1 MGILSIAKKTTLPSK
16 YCINSNYRSYKLTIF
31 VMIKVK
37 DINNAPAILGE
48 KERNFAFQKM
58 DALKGMHVSFTGYSI
73 ADGEEIYFPSAEEL
87 EKNPNKYL
95 KIGVT
100 QKGSTN
106 KSALVLVNRKAPGS
120 DTIRAGW
127 FNISVLSR
135 TAKDA
140 EGHVVQIDD
149 LRARMNLLKDDY
161 DRVQACLG
169 KKLIGTGVRSDLYV
183 PKMSDSRRVLDS
195 NGKVVYEQADVV
207 TTKLTTQNGQ
217 DPNDILGK
225 LEQSELTKESFT
237 KDFTRYTEWAPNL
250 TISCFDKL
258 GVDEDGEVYFEG
270 FDIVDAREEWVFWNR
285 YIVLVFDEQL
295 SCNGN
300 SERALNVSRIA
311 HRIQSIESTTKII
324 LYNQKKREYLPI
336 KEYESNIIFG
346 CFIEGDRDTSVIL

>member
-1 MGILSIAKKTTLPSK
+1 MITT
-16 YCINSNYRSYKLTIF
+16 
-31 VMIKVK
+31 K
-37 DINNAPAILGE
+37 DINDAPAILNE
-48 KERNFAFQKM
+48 KDRNFCFQKL
-58 DALKGMHVSFTGYSI
+58 DALKGLHVSFNGYSI
-73 ADGEEIYFPSAEEL
+73 AEGAEVFFPTAEQIKEH
-87 EKNPNKYL
+87 PNKFL

-106 KSALVLVNRKAPGS
+106 KSALIRVNRKHADS
-120 DTIRAGW
+120 DEPYEGW

-149 LRARMNLLKDDY
+149 LRAQMNLLKDDY

-169 KKLIGTGVRSDLYV
+169 KKLIGTGVRSDLYA
-183 PKMSDSRRVLDS
+183 PKMSDRRMLDS
-195 NGKVVYEQADVV
+195 NGKVVYEQADFV

-237 KDFTRYTEWAPNL
+237 KEFTRYTECAPNL
-250 TISCFDKL
+250 KISVHDKAVFD
-258 GVDEDGEVYFEG
+258 EGEVYFEG
-270 FDIVDAREEWVFWNR
+270 FDIVDVREEWVFWNR

-295 SCNGN
+295 NCNGN

>member
-1 MGILSIAKKTTLPSK
+1 MI
-16 YCINSNYRSYKLTIF
+16 TI
-31 VMIKVK
+31 K
-37 DINNAPAILGE
+37 DINNAPAPAILGE

-149 LRARMNLLKDDY
+149 LRAQMNLLKDDY

-183 PKMSDSRRVLDS
+183 PKMSDRRRVLDS

-237 KDFTRYTEWAPNL
+237 KDFTRYTECAPNL
-250 TISCFDKL
+250 KISCFDKL

-336 KEYESNIIFG
+336 KDYGLNIMLLC

>member
-1 MGILSIAKKTTLPSK
+1 MRE
-16 YCINSNYRSYKLTIF
+16 CR
-31 VMIKVK
+31 
-37 DINNAPAILGE
+37 
-48 KERNFAFQKM
+48 
-58 DALKGMHVSFTGYSI
+58 
-73 ADGEEIYFPSAEEL
+73 
-87 EKNPNKYL
+87 
-95 KIGVT
+95 
-100 QKGSTN
+100 
-106 KSALVLVNRKAPGS
+106 
-120 DTIRAGW
+120 

-149 LRARMNLLKDDY
+149 LRAQMNLLKDDY

-183 PKMSDSRRVLDS
+183 PKMSDRRRVLDS
-195 NGKVVYEQADVV
+195 NGKVVYEQADFV

-237 KDFTRYTEWAPNL
+237 KVFTRFTECAPNL
-250 TISCFDKL
+250 KIFCFDKL
-258 GVDEDGEVYFEG
+258 CFDEGEVYFEG

-346 CFIEGDRDTSVIL
+346 CLIEGDRDTSVILYFFNNSYILFV

>member
-1 MGILSIAKKTTLPSK
+1 MI
-16 YCINSNYRSYKLTIF
+16 TI
-31 VMIKVK
+31 K
-37 DINNAPAILGE
+37 DINNAPAILNE
-48 KERNFAFQKM
+48 KDRNFSFQKL
-58 DALKGMHVSFTGYSI
+58 DALKGLHVSFSGYSI
-73 ADGEEIYFPSAEEL
+73 ADGEEIYFPTAEQL
-87 EKNPNKYL
+87 EMHPNKFI

-106 KSALVLVNRKAPGS
+106 KSALIRVNRKSAGS
-120 DTIRAGW
+120 DEVYEGW
-127 FNISVLSR
+127 FNLSVLSR
-135 TAKDA
+135 TAYDA
-140 EGHVVQIDD
+140 EGRRIQIDD
-149 LRARMNLLKDDY
+149 FRAQMNLLKDDY

-183 PKMSDSRRVLDS
+183 PKMSDSRRLLDS
-195 NGKVVYEQADVV
+195 NGKVVYEQADFV

-237 KDFTRYTEWAPNL
+237 KEFTRYTECAPNL
-250 TISCFDKL
+250 KISCFDKL
-258 GVDEDGEVYFEG
+258 VFDEGEVYFEG

-336 KEYESNIIFG
+336 KEYGLNIMLLW

>member
-1 MGILSIAKKTTLPSK
+1 
-16 YCINSNYRSYKLTIF
+16 
-31 VMIKVK
+31 MIKIK
-37 DINNAPAILGE
+37 DINKAPAILNE
-48 KERNFAFQKM
+48 KDRNFCFQKL
-58 DALKGMHVSFTGYSI
+58 DALKGLHVSFNGYSI
-73 ADGEEIYFPSAEEL
+73 AEGEEVFFPTAEQIKEQ
-87 EKNPNKYL
+87 PNKYI

-106 KSALVLVNRKAPGS
+106 KAAL
-120 DTIRAGW
+120 IRVFRNTYGYDEAYEGW

-149 LRARMNLLKDDY
+149 LRAQMNLLKDDY

-169 KKLIGTGVRSDLYV
+169 KKLIGTGVRSDLYA
-183 PKMSDSRRVLDS
+183 PKMSDGRRVLDS
-195 NGKVVYEQADVV
+195 NGKVLYEQAGFI

-217 DPNDILGK
+217 EPNDILAK

-237 KDFTRYTEWAPNL
+237 KDFTRYTECAPNL
-250 TISCFDKL
+250 KISVLDKAGFD
-258 GVDEDGEVYFEG
+258 EGEVYFEG
-270 FDIVDAREEWVFWNR
+270 FDIIDVREEWVFWNR
-285 YIVLVFDEQL
+285 YIVLVFDEQF

-311 HRIQSIESTTKII
+311 HRIQSIASTTKII

-346 CFIEGDRDTSVIL
+346 CFIEGNRDTSVIL